1 MLAVVHTLRCA
12 AAVAVLTAAALLGSC
27 FGPTI
32 PDCAI
37 PSPSETATDGGPDPC
52 HCDPPPSLNLG
63 ACPCLSG
70 TPGDRDVYNTCMF
83 VYRGEMDASAE

>member
-1 MLAVVHTLRCA
+1 MLATVNALRFA
-12 AAVAVLTAAALLGSC
+12 AILTATALLGSSC

-32 PDCAI
+32 PDCGI

-70 TPGDRDVYNTCMF
+70 SPGDVDVYDSCMATYW
-83 VYRGEMDASAE
+83 VETMDAGAK